1 VARDAAGPG
10 VGPLRER
17 PDRLTW
23 LGHSTAVID
32 LDGVRLVTDP
42 VLRGRVG
49 HLRRMVA
56 PAGVP
61 GAVDAVLISH
71 LHLDH
76 LHGPSLRRLAAATVV
91 APRGARRLM
100 RRRAARIEEVG
111 EGDEVAVGPLRVRAV
126 HADHDG
132 RRMPGRGRAPALGY
146 LVIGSRVVYFPG
158 DTGLF
163 PGMAD
168 LAAARIDVALLPVWG
183 WGPSLGPG
191 HLDPEAAA
199 RALALLRPRRAVPI
213 HWGTYAAGWT
223 RRRRPPAF
231 LRDPPREF
239 AAHAARL
246 APEVEVVVLAPGGAL
261 ALDP

>member
-10 VGPLRER
+10 AGPLGER

-42 VLRGRVG
+42 VLRARVG
-49 HLRRMVA
+49 HLRRMAA
-56 PAGVP
+56 PARAP

-76 LHGPSLRRLAAATVV
+76 LHGPSLRRLEAATVV
-91 APRGARRLM
+91 APRGARRLL
-100 RRRAARIEEVG
+100 RRAAARIEEVG
-111 EGDEVAVGPLRVRAV
+111 EGDEVAVGPVKVRAV

-132 RRMPGRGRAPALGY
+132 RRMPGRGRFAALGY
-146 LVIGSRVVYFPG
+146 LVTGSTVVYFPG

-168 LAAARIDVALLPVWG
+168 LAGAGIDLALLPVWG
-183 WGPSLGPG
+183 WGPTLGPG
-191 HLDPEAAA
+191 HLDPESAA
-199 RALALLRPRRAVPI
+199 RALALLRPRRVVPI

-246 APEVEVVVLAPGGAL
+246 APEVEVVVLPPGGTLPLGA
-261 ALDP
+261 

>member
-1 VARDAAGPG
+1 VTA
-10 VGPLRER
+10 R

-49 HLRRMVA
+49 HLRRMAA
-56 PAGVP
+56 PVGVP
-61 GAVDAVLISH
+61 DAVDAALISH

-76 LHGPSLRRLAAATVV
+76 LHGPSLRRVAAATVV
-91 APRGARRLM
+91 APRGARRFL
-100 RRRAARIEEVG
+100 RRAARVEEVA
-111 EGDEVAVGPLRVRAV
+111 EGDEVAVGPLRVQAV

-132 RRMPGRGRAPALGY
+132 RRTPGRARVPALGY

-168 LAAARIDVALLPVWG
+168 LAAAGIDLALLPVWG
-183 WGPSLGPG
+183 WGATLGPG

-199 RALALLRPRRAVPI
+199 RALALVRPRRAVPI

-223 RRRRPPAF
+223 RRGRPPAF

-246 APEVEVVVLAPGGAL
+246 APEVAIVVLEPGEAT
-261 ALDP
+261 ALDVG

>member
-1 VARDAAGPG
+1 M
-10 VGPLRER
+10 R

-23 LGHSTAVID
+23 LGHAAAVID

-42 VLRGRVG
+42 ALRGRVG
-49 HLRRMVA
+49 HLRRMAA

-61 GAVDAVLISH
+61 GAVDAALISH

-76 LHGPSLRRLAAATVV
+76 LHGPSLRRLAPGLVV
-91 APRGARRLM
+91 APRGARRLL
-100 RRRAARIEEVG
+100 RRQPGRIVEVG
-111 EGDEVAVGPLRVRAV
+111 EGDEVAVGPVRVRAV

-132 RRMPGRGRAPALGY
+132 RRMPGRASAPALGY
-146 LVIGSRVVYFPG
+146 LVIGSRVVYFAG

-168 LAAARIDVALLPVWG
+168 LAAAAIDVALLPVAG
-183 WGPSLGPG
+183 WAASLGPG

-199 RALALLRPRRAVPI
+199 RALTLLRPKRAVPI
-213 HWGTYAAGWT
+213 HWGTYAGAWT

-246 APEVEVVVLAPGGAL
+246 APEVTVVVLAPGGAMPL
-261 ALDP
+261 APPGREEP

>member
-1 VARDAAGPG
+1 VTG
-10 VGPLRER
+10 R
-17 PDRLTW
+17 PDRLAW

-42 VLRGRVG
+42 VLRARVG
-49 HLRRMVA
+49 HLRRMAA
-56 PAGVP
+56 PADVP
-61 GAVDAVLISH
+61 GAVDAALISH

-76 LHGPSLRRLAAATVV
+76 LHSPSLRRLAPATVV
-91 APRGARRLM
+91 APRGARRLL
-100 RRRAARIEEVG
+100 RRLAAPIVEVG
-111 EGDEVAVGPLRVRAV
+111 EGDEVDLGRVRVRAV

-132 RRMPGRGRAPALGY
+132 RRLPGGARAPALGY
-146 LVIGSRVVYFPG
+146 VVSGSRVVYFAG

-168 LAAARIDVALLPVWG
+168 LAAAGLDVALLPVAG
-183 WGPSLGPG
+183 WAATLGPG

-199 RALALLRPRRAVPI
+199 RSLTLLRPRRAVPI
-213 HWGTYAAGWT
+213 HWGTYAAAWT

-231 LRDPPREF
+231 LADPPRQF

-246 APEVEVVVLAPGGAL
+246 APAVEVVLLAPGGSMPLTA
-261 ALDP
+261 P